1 MQIFSLLM
9 ISMLFICFLNQKFTS
24 CNSNH
29 QNSYPRENS
38 FENKK
43 IQNDELT
50 FKLDENYDETD
61 DSFNKK
67 DKPSSGVPTIS
78 ESSKAINNSFGKEII
93 NETNALIFK
102 NWLESRSNELF
113 QLNLNYSGFEILNK
127 TYNYHLSKDAK
138 FAWINFTEMI
148 INISSTISEVLYNKT
163 IVVKNLSDSVEKA
176 FNQYINKSD
185 LVINSTQHIYYDSK
199 SPKSFCDVFEEYNKK
214 NKDKNKSTITT
225 SKNLIT
231 TTSKIL
237 TKENKIKLY
246 KRSFDYDFIDSDY
259 NKNTDKLSEIYNSNE
274 FIHPFFITN
283 LSNIS
288 YDINFDSEKNRRFFR
303 NISPHRHHNEL
314 HHYFYSPEEEF
325 DEIQLGLK
333 RQNTPSKASI
343 ANSSSQRKKPSS
355 LNRRTTLTTTT
366 TTTPIPPSYDMYDED
381 STDENEE
388 DSTTSEFQEDEF
400 DENYW
405 DIPCINRTYDENFK
419 SVQRIN
425 RNKSTLQVPINV
437 FKQDIAINMTA
448 FWTELLDEQFKKNY
462 DNDNELFWQYF
473 CSTQGL
479 FRRYPAA
486 YWSVSQKDF
495 FDCRLQTWYI
505 MAAASPK
512 DVIILLDT
520 SGSMT
525 GLRLEIGKKLIEFIL
540 DTFSDNDFF
549 NILTFS
555 NSVNLP
561 NN

>member
-1 MQIFSLLM
+1 MMIF
-9 ISMLFICFLNQKFTS
+9 FINHNIMN
-24 CNSNH
+24 CNSK
-29 QNSYPRENS
+29 SDDSLISEKS
-38 FENKK
+38 FDIKK
-43 IQNDELT
+43 LHSEELT
-50 FKLDENYDETD
+50 FNIDENYDESD
-61 DSFNKK
+61 DAHNKK
-67 DKPSSGVPTIS
+67 DKSTVPYVS
-78 ESSKAINNSFGKEII
+78 ESSKVINNSINEII

-113 QLNLNYSGFEILNK
+113 QLNLNYSGFKILNK

-176 FNQYINKSD
+176 FNQYVNKSD

-199 SPKSFCDVFEEYNKK
+199 SPKSFCDVFDEYNKK

-231 TTSKIL
+231 TTSKII
-237 TKENKIKLY
+237 TREKIRFY
-246 KRSFDYDFIDSDY
+246 KRSSDYDFIDDFDKNSDM
-259 NKNTDKLSEIYNSNE
+259 LSQIFDSNDH
-274 FIHPFFITN
+274 IHPFFY
-283 LSNIS
+283 SNIS
-288 YDINFDSEKNRRFFR
+288 NVSFEINFNERKHRSLVKNLGT
-303 NISPHRHHNEL
+303 HRHHNEL
-314 HHYFYSPEEEF
+314 NHYFISPKEELN
-325 DEIQLGLK
+325 EIALGLK
-333 RQNTPSKASI
+333 RNTISKSSI
-343 ANSSSQRKKPSS
+343 GNSSQRKKPSS
-355 LNRRTTLTTTT
+355 QNRRTTLTTTT

-381 STDENEE
+381 STDESEE
-388 DSTTSEFQEDEF
+388 DNAKSEFQEDEF

-425 RNKSTLQVPINV
+425 RNRSTLQVPINV

-555 NSVNLP
+555 NSVILLK
-561 NN
+561 